1 MQRTN
6 LFQLL
11 LFSTVILFCGT
22 ACEDNDER
30 ISPME
35 EVLMEGN
42 NNSVEI
48 LMTRTNWMITSVTT
62 LNGWEELT
70 DENKNPLK
78 LEGLGTVRFSWGS
91 FTRDKEDALT
101 LQVNENLE
109 DYERG
114 LIINLSTTTGI
125 YKEQIIVRQ
134 KAGDRYEI
142 KSIAYSLE
150 EGDEERDTQPRPYDQ
165 TGYNFT
171 ENTSIMHYSPYFQMK
186 EEYTFS
192 SQNNHSF
199 KLLRDEEP
207 LIDAPEIVDGKLQ
220 ITDMKIKYSQH
231 TQTYDCKLK
240 NKEIDVEVP
249 PLSSAR
255 ITGHILY
262 KWNQITY
269 TLTLTNVRTQEE
281 KLIKGKLIKVFPY
294 DHTRPQTEVSEL
306 HLGE

>member
-1 MQRTN
+1 MKRTN
-6 LFQLL
+6 ALQVLI
-11 LFSTVILFCGT
+11 FSIVILFCGT
-22 ACEDNDER
+22 ACDNDEDNR
-30 ISPME
+30 LSSME
-35 EVLMEGN
+35 KVIMEGN

-48 LMTRTNWMITSVTT
+48 LMNRTNWEITSLTS
-62 LNGWEELT
+62 LDGWNQLASG
-70 DENKNPLK
+70 
-78 LEGLGTVRFSWGS
+78 LEGLGTIHFDWGNI
-91 FTRDKEDALT
+91 TRDKGDALT

-114 LIINLSTTTGI
+114 LIINLSTTAGI

-150 EGDEERDTQPRPYDQ
+150 EGDEERITQSRPYDQ

-171 ENTSIMHYSPYFQMK
+171 ENTSIMHYSPYFQMT

-192 SQNNHSF
+192 SHDNESF

-207 LIDAPEIVDGKLQ
+207 LVDAPEIVDGKLQ

-240 NKEIDVEVP
+240 NKEVDVEVP

-294 DHTRPQTEVSEL
+294 DHIRPQTEIGEL

>member
-1 MQRTN
+1 MKRTN

-22 ACEDNDER
+22 ACEDKDER
-30 ISPME
+30 ISPVE
-35 EVLMEGN
+35 EVLIEGN

-48 LMTRTNWMITSVTT
+48 LMSRTNWMITSVTT
-62 LNGWEELT
+62 LDGWEELI
-70 DENKNPLK
+70 DENNNPLK
-78 LEGLGTVRFSWGS
+78 LEGLGTVRFYWGS
-91 FTRDKEDALT
+91 FTRDKENSLIIQTED
-101 LQVNENLE
+101 NLE

-114 LIINLSTTTGI
+114 LIINLSTTAGI

-150 EGDEERDTQPRPYDQ
+150 EGDEERITQSRPYDQ
-165 TGYNFT
+165 TGYNLT
-171 ENTSIMHYSPYFQMK
+171 GSSAIMHMSPYSQMK
-186 EEYTFS
+186 ENYTFS
-192 SQNNHSF
+192 SQNDHSF
-199 KLLRDEEP
+199 RLLKGEEP
-207 LIDAPEIVDGKLQ
+207 LVDAPEIVDGKLQ
-220 ITDMKIKYSQH
+220 ITDTKIKYSQH
-231 TQTYDCKLK
+231 TQNYDCKLK
-240 NKEIDVEVP
+240 DKEVEVEVP
-249 PLSSAR
+249 PRSSIR

-269 TLTLTNVRTQEE
+269 TLSLTNVRTQEE

-294 DHTRPQTEVSEL
+294 DHTRPQTEVGEL

>member
-1 MQRTN
+1 MKRTN

-62 LNGWEELT
+62 LDGWEELI
-70 DENKNPLK
+70 DENNDPLK
-78 LEGLGTVRFSWGS
+78 LEGLGTVRFYWGS
-91 FTRDKEDALT
+91 FTRDKENSLIIQTED
-101 LQVNENLE
+101 NLE

-114 LIINLSTTTGI
+114 LIINLSTTAGI

-150 EGDEERDTQPRPYDQ
+150 EGDEERITQSRPYDQ

-171 ENTSIMHYSPYFQMK
+171 ENTSIMHYSPYFQMT

-192 SQNNHSF
+192 SHDNESF
-199 KLLRDEEP
+199 KLLRGEEP
-207 LIDAPEIVDGKLQ
+207 LVDAPEIVDGKLQ

-231 TQTYDCKLK
+231 TQNYDCKLK
-240 NKEIDVEVP
+240 DKEVDVEVP
-249 PLSSAR
+249 PRSSIR

-281 KLIKGKLIKVFPY
+281 KLIKGKLIKIFPY
-294 DHTRPQTEVSEL
+294 DHTRPQTEIGEL